1 MSLFNLP
8 LEQRIPLAMF
18 GTIGRTLCHHHE
30 RFSRTNYQ
38 SQTHERVS
46 ARELQM
52 SIRCCKVQLYVA
64 GVTPTLQVLGWTG
77 TAIFSVARLFHLAEK
92 LEQLGLIRDV
102 SSHQIL
108 ATRRRKVQ
116 LDVACVTP
124 AKTSFCYVI
133 CFVTSASEVRLCCRE
148 QSFH

>member
-1 MSLFNLP
+1 
-8 LEQRIPLAMF
+8 MF

-52 SIRCCKVQLYVA
+52 SIRCCRVQLYVA
-64 GVTPTLQVLGWTG
+64 GVISTLQVLGWTG

-102 SSHQIL
+102 SSRHIL
-108 ATRRRKVQ
+108 ATRWRKVP
-116 LDVACVTP
+116 LDVVCVSP
-124 AKTSFCYVI
+124 AKPSFCYVI
-133 CFVTSASEVRLCCRE
+133 CFVT
-148 QSFH
+148 

>member
-1 MSLFNLP
+1 MS
-8 LEQRIPLAMF
+8 

-52 SIRCCKVQLYVA
+52 SIRCCRVRLYVA
-64 GVTPTLQVLGWTG
+64 GVISTLQVLGWTG
-77 TAIFSVARLFHLAEK
+77 TAIFSVALFFRLAEK

-102 SSHQIL
+102 SSRYIL
-108 ATRRRKVQ
+108 ATRWRKVS
-116 LDVACVTP
+116 LIVVCVSP
-124 AKTSFCYVI
+124 AKPSFCYVI
-133 CFVTSASEVRLCCRE
+133 CFSDGLWQFSNNNLRVTCFAWHTSDSVV
-148 QSFH
+148 